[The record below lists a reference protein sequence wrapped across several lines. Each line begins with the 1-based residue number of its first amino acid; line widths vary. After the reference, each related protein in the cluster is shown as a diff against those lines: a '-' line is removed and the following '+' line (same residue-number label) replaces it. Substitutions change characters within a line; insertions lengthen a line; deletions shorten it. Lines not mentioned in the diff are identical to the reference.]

1 MRLEYFQMLDE
12 IVEAA
17 DAERRVLI
25 ARAYVPEH
33 SPVFEGHFPGHPIM
47 PGVLM
52 LETMAQA
59 SGYLLLTLNGFSR
72 MIFFASAK
80 EANFRSFVRPGST
93 LEVKAEIIHEGS
105 GYAVTQATLSQDGKR
120 IADARLTMRSVPF
133 TSPALQAHVLR
144 EGRRLGLAATEAG

>member
-17 DAERRVLI
+17 NAERPVLT
-25 ARAYVPEH
+25 ARAFVPER
-33 SPVFEGHFPGHPIM
+33 SPVFEGHFPGYAIL

-72 MIFFASAK
+72 MIFFANAK

-93 LEVKAEIIHEGS
+93 LEVKAELVHEGS
-105 GYAVTQATLSQDGKR
+105 GYAVTQATITQDAKR
-120 IADARLTMRSVPF
+120 IADAKLTMRSVPF
-133 TSPALQAHVLR
+133 SSPALQAHVMS
-144 EGRRLGLAATEAG
+144 EGRRLGLVAAETG

>member
-17 DAERRVLI
+17 NAERPVLT
-25 ARAYVPEH
+25 ARAFVPER
-33 SPVFEGHFPGHPIM
+33 SPVFEGHFPGYPIL

-80 EANFRSFVRPGST
+80 ETNFRFFVRPATT
-93 LEVKAEIIHEGS
+93 LEVKAELIHEGS

-120 IADARLTMRSVPF
+120 IADARLTMRSTPF
-133 TSPALQAHVLR
+133 TSPALQAHVMS
-144 EGRRLGLAATEAG
+144 EGRRLGLVAAETG